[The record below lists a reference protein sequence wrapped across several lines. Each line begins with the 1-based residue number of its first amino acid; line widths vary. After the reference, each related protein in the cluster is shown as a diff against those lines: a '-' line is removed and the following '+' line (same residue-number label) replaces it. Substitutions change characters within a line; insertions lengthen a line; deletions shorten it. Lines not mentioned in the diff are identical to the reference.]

1 MFLNGMKESTQSQIV
16 VSADDTWATHSS
28 YLLMMEYLYTG
39 SIVNFNAR
47 VALDLLGLADAYM
60 LEGLKQLCENTL
72 MISVDNDNVCSL
84 LVQGNK
90 YQGMELKRFCQSHL
104 IKNFSEVS
112 QTKGFEELEYY
123 PSLLMEVTKLVFS
136 NVNNKDNSS

>member
-1 MFLNGMKESTQSQIV
+1 
-16 VSADDTWATHSS
+16 
-28 YLLMMEYLYTG
+28 MMEYLYTG

-84 LVQGNK
+84 LV
-90 YQGMELKRFCQSHL
+90 
-104 IKNFSEVS
+104 
-112 QTKGFEELEYY
+112 
-123 PSLLMEVTKLVFS
+123 
-136 NVNNKDNSS
+136 